1 MELNVAKQ
9 INSKQEAERCAAI
22 DELAKQGHLSAI
34 IILVD
39 QLERET
45 SYYVRR
51 RLIQALGGIQSSRT
65 GLIAARLFIST
76 ETHVRNAAVEVMQ
89 ALQEFAIP
97 TIETLMTDPSRD
109 IRKLS
114 VDVLDKIPGE
124 KVFSLILEGLKDPE
138 PVIVSACVEA
148 LGRKRDQRA
157 LAPLL
162 ELLQTSKNLWISFS
176 VIEASAILGDP
187 GVLEELYRHIDQVQW
202 GKQDRALLL
211 GIWAYT
217 VGQLGDTPWLPKIW
231 EMLENGE
238 LSEDAV
244 VEILVSF
251 YLRRITWEQD
261 YPLLEEILRRQFIK
275 LEHVK
280 LNSVAHLALLKSP
293 QIFYQYLPRL
303 IDNDKDEE
311 ATMGEFLQ
319 EIIRSKPSKEQLNG
333 LLLGASD
340 KLAKFVLSMSETCQ
354 IPIEIEL
361 LIELASRADREI
373 VQKTATI
380 AWLSGPR
387 AEAFLQGMVKH
398 KDTEVVAAAI
408 NSLGLLGSTMEVPLL
423 MEGLSNPDQI
433 VRKRVVEVLCK
444 RPSFCLTEQIGSL
457 VEKSSDYCLPEILE
471 VMAVFEHPGLQ
482 RIIQR
487 IGDVEDESIRGRI
500 AKSARLIKEE
510 ELFLK
515 VMKLLSNDPAP
526 EVRLQVILSLS
537 TRRGSQVYT
546 LLSYLYRYEQS
557 SNNRYYILACPE
569 IYHHSATLEWL
580 QDNIRGSEPLLQW
593 AAAKGLSEMGEIG
606 RQYLQEIYQ
615 VAQETDKRLA
625 EIIHQELDKNGGH
638 FYDSN
643 A

>member
-9 INSKQEAERCAAI
+9 INSKQEAERCVAV

-34 IILVD
+34 ILLVD
-39 QLERET
+39 QLEKET

-51 RLIQALGGIQSSRT
+51 RLIKALGGLQSSRT
-65 GLIAARLFIST
+65 GLIAARLFISP

-124 KVFSLILEGLKDPE
+124 KAFSLILEGLKDTE

-187 GVLEELYRHIDQVQW
+187 RVLEELYRHIDQAQW
-202 GKQDRALLL
+202 GKQDRALLF
-211 GIWAYT
+211 GIWAFT
-217 VGQLGDTPWLPKIW
+217 VGQLGDTQWLPKIW
-231 EMLENGE
+231 EMLESGE

-244 VEILVSF
+244 VEVLVSF
-251 YLRRITWEQD
+251 YLRRITWEQED
-261 YPLLEEILRRQFIK
+261 PLLEEILRRQLIK
-275 LEHVK
+275 LENVK

-303 IDNDKDEE
+303 IDNVKDEE

-319 EIIRSKPSKEQLNG
+319 EMIRSKPSTEQLNG

-340 KLAKFVLSMSETCQ
+340 KLAKFVLRMSEICQ
-354 IPIEIEL
+354 IPIEIET
-361 LIELASRADREI
+361 LIKLASRSDHEI
-373 VQKTATI
+373 VQKTANV

-387 AEAFLQGMVKH
+387 AEVFLQGLVKH
-398 KDTEVVAAAI
+398 MDTEVVAAAI
-408 NSLGLLGSTMEVPLL
+408 NGLGLLGSAMANPLL
-423 MEGLSNPDQI
+423 LEGLSNPDQI

-444 RPSFCLTEQIGSL
+444 RPSVCLTEQIGSL
-457 VEKSSDYCLPEILE
+457 AEESPEYCLPEILE
-471 VMAVFEHPGLQ
+471 VVAVFEHPSLQ
-482 RIIQR
+482 RVIQR
-487 IGDVEDESIRGRI
+487 IGDVEDEAVRGRI
-500 AKSARLIKEE
+500 AKSARLIKVE

-557 SNNRYYILACPE
+557 ANNRYYILACPE
-569 IYHHSATLEWL
+569 IYQHSTTLEWL
-580 QDNIRGSEPLLQW
+580 KDNIQGSDPLLQW

-615 VAQETDKRLA
+615 VAEKTDKRLA
-625 EIIHQELDKNGGH
+625 EIIHQELDKNGGLVL
-638 FYDSN
+638 
-643 A
+643 